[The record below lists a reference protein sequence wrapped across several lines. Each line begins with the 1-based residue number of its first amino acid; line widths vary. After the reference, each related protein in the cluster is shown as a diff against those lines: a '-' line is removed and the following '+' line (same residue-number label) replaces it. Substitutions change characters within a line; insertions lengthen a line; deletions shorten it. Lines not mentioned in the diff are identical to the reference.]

1 MKKIILIF
9 INLFILLSCTEKLK
23 KKDSNLIVHK
33 RYFSV
38 SENNKKIDSIEN
50 IPLSPD
56 REQLRIIKD
65 KRFNEDYYIGAVH
78 FLIINEKQSYYL
90 INYLE
95 PQILMCGN
103 VSPMTV
109 KDSINAVNESISKL
123 KKIKPIETREICK
136 FLSKYQ
142 KQTYSDGRVPLEIS
156 FALKNDTLKGDTMY
170 NIIEFMENNN
180 MKSYSMRR
188 MNNDELKISNN

>member
-9 INLFILLSCTEKLK
+9 INLFILLSCTEKLN

-38 SENNKKIDSIEN
+38 SENNKKIDSIKN
-50 IPLSPD
+50 IPCSPD

-65 KRFNEDYYIGAVH
+65 KRFNEYYHIGAVH

>member
-9 INLFILLSCTEKLK
+9 INLFILLSCTEKLN

-38 SENNKKIDSIEN
+38 SENNKKIDSIDN
-50 IPLSPD
+50 IPRSPD

-65 KRFNEDYYIGAVH
+65 KRFNEDYHIGAVH

-136 FLSKYQ
+136 VLSNYK
-142 KQTYSDGRVPLEIS
+142 KQIYNDGRIPLEIS

>member
-23 KKDSNLIVHK
+23 KKDSSLIVHK
-33 RYFSV
+33 KYFSV
-38 SENNKKIDSIEN
+38 SENNKKIDSIDN
-50 IPLSPD
+50 IPRSPD

-65 KRFNEDYYIGAVH
+65 KRFNEDYHIGAVH
-78 FLIINEKQSYYL
+78 FLVINEKQSYYL

>member
-23 KKDSNLIVHK
+23 KKDSSLIVHK
-33 RYFSV
+33 KYFSV
-38 SENNKKIDSIEN
+38 SENNKKVDSIDN
-50 IPLSPD
+50 IPRSPD

-90 INYLE
+90 INYLN
-95 PQILMCGN
+95 PQILMCGK

-109 KDSINAVNESISKL
+109 KDSIKSVNESISKL
-123 KKIKPIETREICK
+123 KKIKPIETTKICN
-136 FLSKYQ
+136 FLSNYQ
-142 KQTYSDGRVPLEIS
+142 KQIYNDGRLLLEVS
-156 FALKNDTLKGDTMY
+156 FAMKSDTLKGDTMY
-170 NIIEFMENNN
+170 NIIKCMEDSK
-180 MKSYSMRR
+180 MKSYFIRR
-188 MNNDELKISNN
+188 MNNEELKISSN

>member
-9 INLFILLSCTEKLK
+9 INLFILLGCTEKLK

-50 IPLSPD
+50 IPLSHD

-65 KRFNEDYYIGAVH
+65 KRFNEVYHIGAIH

-109 KDSINAVNESISKL
+109 KDSINTENESISKL

-136 FLSKYQ
+136 VLSNYK
-142 KQTYSDGRVPLEIS
+142 KQIYNDGRIPLEIS

-170 NIIEFMENNN
+170 NITEFMENNN

>member
-1 MKKIILIF
+1 MKKIILII
-9 INLFILLSCTEKLK
+9 INLFILLGCTEKLK

-50 IPLSPD
+50 IPLSHD

-65 KRFNEDYYIGAVH
+65 KRFNEVYHIGAIH

-109 KDSINAVNESISKL
+109 KDSINTVNESISKL

-136 FLSKYQ
+136 VLSNYK
-142 KQTYSDGRVPLEIS
+142 KQIYNDGRIPLEIS
-156 FALKNDTLKGDTMY
+156 FALKNYTLKGDTMY

>member
-23 KKDSNLIVHK
+23 KKDSSLIVHK
-33 RYFSV
+33 KYFSV

-50 IPLSPD
+50 IPLSHD

-65 KRFNEDYYIGAVH
+65 KRFNENYHTGAIH

-123 KKIKPIETREICK
+123 KKIKPIETREIYK

>member
-9 INLFILLSCTEKLK
+9 INLFILLGCTEKLK

-50 IPLSPD
+50 IPLSHD

-65 KRFNEDYYIGAVH
+65 KRFNEVYHIGAIH
-78 FLIINEKQSYYL
+78 FLIINDMQSYYL

>member
-23 KKDSNLIVHK
+23 KKDSSIIVHK
-33 RYFSV
+33 KYFSV
-38 SENNKKIDSIEN
+38 SENNKKIDSIDN
-50 IPLSPD
+50 IPRSPD

-65 KRFNEDYYIGAVH
+65 KRFNEVYHIGAIH

-136 FLSKYQ
+136 VLSKYQ

>member
-50 IPLSPD
+50 IPLSHD

-65 KRFNEDYYIGAVH
+65 KRFNENYHTGAIH

>member
-9 INLFILLSCTEKLK
+9 INLFILLGCTEKLK
-23 KKDSNLIVHK
+23 KKDSSLIVHK
-33 RYFSV
+33 KYFSV
-38 SENNKKIDSIEN
+38 SENNKKIDSIDN
-50 IPLSPD
+50 IPRSPD

-65 KRFNEDYYIGAVH
+65 KRFNEDYHIGAVH

>member
-9 INLFILLSCTEKLK
+9 INLFILLGCTEKLK
-23 KKDSNLIVHK
+23 KKDSSLIVHK
-33 RYFSV
+33 KYFSV
-38 SENNKKIDSIEN
+38 SENNKKIDSIDN
-50 IPLSPD
+50 IPRSPD

>member
-23 KKDSNLIVHK
+23 KKDSSLIVHK
-33 RYFSV
+33 KYFSV
-38 SENNKKIDSIEN
+38 SENNKKIDSIDN
-50 IPLSPD
+50 IPRSPD

-65 KRFNEDYYIGAVH
+65 KRFNEDYHIGAVH

>member
-9 INLFILLSCTEKLK
+9 INLFILLGCTEKLK

-50 IPLSPD
+50 IPLSHD

-65 KRFNEDYYIGAVH
+65 KRFNENYHTGAIH

>member
-9 INLFILLSCTEKLK
+9 INLFILLSCTEKLN

-50 IPLSPD
+50 IPLSHD

-65 KRFNEDYYIGAVH
+65 KRFNEDYHTGAIH

-103 VSPMTV
+103 VPPMTV
-109 KDSINAVNESISKL
+109 KDSINTVNESISKL

-136 FLSKYQ
+136 VLSNYK
-142 KQTYSDGRVPLEIS
+142 KQIYNDGRIPLEIS

-170 NIIEFMENNN
+170 NITEFMENNN

>member
-23 KKDSNLIVHK
+23 KKDSSLIVHK
-33 RYFSV
+33 KYFSV
-38 SENNKKIDSIEN
+38 SENNKKIDSIDN
-50 IPLSPD
+50 IPRSPD

-65 KRFNEDYYIGAVH
+65 KRLNEDYYIGAVH

>member
-9 INLFILLSCTEKLK
+9 INLFILLGCTEKLK

-50 IPLSPD
+50 IPLSHD

-65 KRFNEDYYIGAVH
+65 KRFNEVYHIGAIH

-109 KDSINAVNESISKL
+109 KDSIRAVNKSISKL

>member
-9 INLFILLSCTEKLK
+9 INLFILLGCTEKLK

-50 IPLSPD
+50 IPLSHD

-65 KRFNEDYYIGAVH
+65 KRFNEVYHIGAIH

>member
-9 INLFILLSCTEKLK
+9 INLFILLGCTEKLK

-50 IPLSPD
+50 IPLSHD

-65 KRFNEDYYIGAVH
+65 KRFNEVYHIGAIH

-109 KDSINAVNESISKL
+109 KDSINTVNESISKL

-136 FLSKYQ
+136 VLSNYK
-142 KQTYSDGRVPLEIS
+142 KQIYNDGRIPLEIS

-170 NIIEFMENNN
+170 NITEFMENNN